1 MEETIIGTREVIRGI
16 EQGRV
21 KRVLIA
27 SNAPSEIREKLRKLC
42 EEKKIAMELFDGD
55 ELKLATKH
63 GKPFPIACVGYSSEE
78 E

>member
-27 SNAPSEIREKLRKLC
+27 SNAPSEIREKLSL
-42 EEKKIAMELFDGD
+42 I
-55 ELKLATKH
+55 H
-63 GKPFPIACVGYSSEE
+63 I
-78 E
+78 